1 MKLLYFRVGT
11 AAASEDDEATGSNV
25 YPVENIMGACS
36 GTSDCNGSVTDDD
49 NAISLF

>member
-25 YPVENIMGACS
+25 YPAENFMGACS
-36 GTSDCNGSVTDDD
+36 GTSDGKGAITDDD
-49 NAISLF
+49 NAIS